1 MMNKSVYI
9 DTLGCAKNEYD
20 SQVLAK
26 YLTSKG
32 CLITDDPTDSDI
44 LIINTC
50 GFIEAAKIESIN
62 RIMEMVNIKGE
73 KKRLIITGCL
83 SERYHDEL
91 IKEIP
96 EVDLIAGVN
105 EYDRLSEIIKSID
118 LDSDDKF
125 DNKDIVGGEAANT
138 LEYTKRELPLGT
150 YSAVLKVAEG
160 CDNTCAFC
168 AIPSIRG
175 RYRSK
180 KIEDVVREAE
190 DLSQKGIKELILIAQ
205 DLSVYGKDIYG
216 KIELVKLLK
225 ELCKVDGIRW
235 IRLMYMY
242 DNNITE
248 ELIKTIKE
256 EPKICNYIDI
266 PIQHIS
272 DNVLNS
278 MRRKSSAS
286 SIKSTINMIRSIIPE
301 MCIRTTLMVG
311 FPGETEED
319 FSELLEFIREYK
331 LDRIGVFSYSDEDG
345 TIAYNM
351 DGKLDE
357 ETKKN
362 RVDILMTNQLEIS
375 LQKNIE
381 KIGKTFEVIID
392 EVDGGSIASS
402 LESGVPDFTYIGR
415 TRFDAP
421 EVDCEV
427 TIKSSKEHNT
437 GEIIPVIIE
446 EALEYDLIGSEVE
459 EL

>member
-1 MMNKSVYI
+1 MSKSVYI

-26 YLTSKG
+26 YLTSQG
-32 CLITDDPTDSDI
+32 CLITDDPLESDI
-44 LIINTC
+44 LIVNTC

-62 RIMEMVNIKGE
+62 RIMEMVNIKGD

-91 IKEIP
+91 AKEIP
-96 EVDLIAGVN
+96 EADLIAGVN
-105 EYDRLSEIIKSID
+105 QYFKLSDIIKEIN
-118 LDSDDKF
+118 LDSNETF
-125 DNKDIVGGEAANT
+125 ENKDIVGENT
-138 LEYTKRELPLGT
+138 NQILEYNKREIPLGT
-150 YSAVLKVAEG
+150 YSSFIKVAEG

-180 KIEDVVREAE
+180 KIEDIVREAE
-190 DLSQKGIKELILIAQ
+190 DLSLKGVKELILIAQ

-216 KIELVKLLK
+216 KIELVTLLK

-272 DNVLNS
+272 DKILKR
-278 MRRKSSAS
+278 MRRKSSSS
-286 SIKSTINMIRSIIPE
+286 SIKSTINMMRSIIPD
-301 MCIRTTLMVG
+301 MCIRSTLMAG

-319 FSELLEFIREYK
+319 FNELLEFIREYK

-345 TIAYNM
+345 TLAYNM
-351 DGKLDE
+351 DGKLDD

-362 RVDILMTNQLEIS
+362 RVDILMTEQSKIS
-375 LQKNIE
+375 LQK
-381 KIGKTFEVIID
+381 KYRKV
-392 EVDGGSIASS
+392 
-402 LESGVPDFTYIGR
+402 R
-415 TRFDAP
+415 
-421 EVDCEV
+421 
-427 TIKSSKEHNT
+427 
-437 GEIIPVIIE
+437 
-446 EALEYDLIGSEVE
+446 EYS
-459 EL
+459 

>member
-1 MMNKSVYI
+1 MSKSVYI

-26 YLTSKG
+26 YLTSQG
-32 CLITDDPTDSDI
+32 CLITDDPLESDI
-44 LIINTC
+44 LIVNTC

-62 RIMEMVNIKGE
+62 RIMEMVNIKGD

-91 IKEIP
+91 VKEIP
-96 EVDLIAGVN
+96 EADLIAGVN
-105 EYDRLSEIIKSID
+105 EYFKLSDIIKEIN
-118 LDSDDKF
+118 LDSNETF
-125 DNKDIVGGEAANT
+125 ENKDIVGGGTNEI
-138 LEYTKRELPLGT
+138 LEYNKREIPLGT
-150 YSAVLKVAEG
+150 YSSFIKVAEG

-180 KIEDVVREAE
+180 KIEDIVREAE
-190 DLSQKGIKELILIAQ
+190 DLSLKGVKELILIAQ

-216 KIELVKLLK
+216 KIELVTLLK

-248 ELIKTIKE
+248 ELIKTIKD

-272 DNVLNS
+272 DKILKR
-278 MRRKSSAS
+278 MRRKSSSS
-286 SIKSTINMIRSIIPE
+286 SIKSTINMMRSIIPD
-301 MCIRTTLMVG
+301 MCIRSTLMVG

-319 FSELLEFIREYK
+319 FNELLEFIREYK

-362 RVDILMTNQLEIS
+362 RVDILMTEQSKIS

-381 KIGKTFEVIID
+381 KLGSTLEVIID
-392 EVDGGSIASS
+392 EIDGGSIASS
-402 LESGVPDFTYIGR
+402 LESGKLNYTYIGR
-415 TRFDAP
+415 TRCDAP

-427 TIKSSKEHNT
+427 TITSSKEHKT
-437 GEIIPVIIE
+437 GDIIPVLIE
-446 EALEYDLIGSEVE
+446 EVLEYDLIGKEVE

>member
-1 MMNKSVYI
+1 MNKSVYI

-26 YLTSKG
+26 YLTSEG
-32 CLITDDPTDSDI
+32 CLITDDPMDSDI

-105 EYDRLSEIIKSID
+105 EYDKLSEIIKSID

-125 DNKDIVGGEAANT
+125 DNKDIVGREAANT

>member
-1 MMNKSVYI
+1 MNKSVYI

-26 YLTSKG
+26 YLTSEG

-105 EYDRLSEIIKSID
+105 EYDKLSEIIKSID
-118 LDSDDKF
+118 LGSNDKF

-190 DLSQKGIKELILIAQ
+190 DLSLKGVKELILIAQ

-216 KIELVKLLK
+216 KIELAKLLK

-319 FSELLEFIREYK
+319 FNELLEFIREYK